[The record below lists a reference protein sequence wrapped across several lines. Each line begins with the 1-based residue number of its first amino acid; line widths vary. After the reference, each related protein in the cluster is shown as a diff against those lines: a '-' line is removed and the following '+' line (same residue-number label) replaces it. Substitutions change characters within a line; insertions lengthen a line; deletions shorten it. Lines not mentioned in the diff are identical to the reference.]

1 MKISVQSPLMCWI
14 VKHSAWLNNRYQ
26 LHQDGKTSFER
37 RWEKN
42 YRKHICEFGETI
54 LFQYSAG
61 IPDKT
66 TSSWDYGIWL
76 GRCTQSYEHFVGTKD
91 NIYRTR
97 TVRRLPE
104 KDKYDVKLLEAIL
117 STPWAT
123 RDVGK
128 APTVEF
134 VLPLPV
140 PPLFDYKA
148 KRRETTGTK
157 EETTAETNTTTEP
170 NPSRTTVNVETGGTD
185 QEGGATSSGTTRGTT
200 RPSEVEQELPPP
212 KIQQQTQGATSP
224 TEEPR
229 GSIRGPD
236 ALPDDDVREHKSRM
250 IEALH
255 KHSDVVI
262 R

>member
-1 MKISVQSPLMCWI
+1 MGACS
-14 VKHSAWLNNRYQ
+14 
-26 LHQDGKTSFER
+26 
-37 RWEKN
+37 
-42 YRKHICEFGETI
+42 
-54 LFQYSAG
+54 G

-66 TSSWDYGIWL
+66 TSSWDYGVWL
-76 GRCTQSYEHFVGTKD
+76 GRCTQSDEHFVGTKD

-104 KDKYDVKLLEAIL
+104 KDKYDVKLLEAIV

-123 RDVGK
+123 RGVGE

-140 PPLFDYKA
+140 PPPFDYKT
-148 KRRETTGTK
+148 KSQENIETK
-157 EETTAETNTTTEP
+157 EEATAETNTTTEP
-170 NPSRTTVNVETGGTD
+170 NPSRTTVNVETGGTY
-185 QEGGATSSGTTRGTT
+185 QEEGATSSGTTRGTT
-200 RPSEVEQELPPP
+200 RPSEVEQELPAP
-212 KIQQQTQGATSP
+212 KRQHTQGATSP

-255 KHSDVVI
+255 KQVRTNIKEGNYRQPKYQLVISTTLETPKVVTTEEDNTMTL
-262 R
+262 RRMKRHYVWMNSGT